1 METPELVVMLK
12 NKLASTSQLL
22 TQAAILGDVERVLL
36 LEAEIQKTELLLQEI
51 ESAEEAT
58 NGTV

>member
-1 METPELVVMLK
+1 VETPELVVMLK

>member
-1 METPELVVMLK
+1 VETPELIIMLK

-22 TQAAILGDVERVLL
+22 TQAAILGDVDRVLL

-51 ESAEEAT
+51 QNVEEPTDAI
-58 NGTV
+58 V